1 MGERA
6 TEGSNS
12 GGVRGTP
19 FVSGHGKVPT
29 FIPCRCA
36 FLQACNRR
44 RRPRHAAAKVRTLRT
59 TVRSARRAVPC
70 LRAPVWGGVCACG
83 WPVGGLCGP
92 VCPAAAAFQRRSGGE
107 WRGRTVSPLHVMAA
121 ADWAGG
127 SAHSSLGTSLDK
139 QLALDLAPAIG
150 TPPSGLLP
158 ANDAVWEPAAGG
170 APPRGQ
176 RAKRAPPGPA
186 GIRPSPHTGQWQ
198 GAMALP

>member
-59 TVRSARRAVPC
+59 TVRSARRAVRC
-70 LRAPVWGGVCACG
+70 LRAPVWGGVCACVALCA
-83 WPVGGLCGP
+83 PPPPPSRGGAEG
-92 VCPAAAAFQRRSGGE
+92 RGGE

-127 SAHSSLGTSLDK
+127 SAHSSLGTSLDR

-150 TPPSGLLP
+150 TAPSGLLP

-176 RAKRAPPGPA
+176 RAQKAPPGPA
-186 GIRPSPHTGQWQ
+186 GIRPSPHTGHRQ